1 MPHYMTNENYHCLD
15 INYKTELELKAI
27 STYLFVFIVLS
38 SFFYLQLNR
47 FMTQE
52 IRHLNRELCFIRE
65 KLKGVSNEEEGS
77 GSGSGSG
84 SGNGSSSG
92 SNSGS
97 NSGSDDDSSS
107 SSEEEPVQSEREIRF
122 RGRQYVMNQ

>member
-65 KLKGVSNEEEGS
+65 KLKVGADEDEASS
-77 GSGSGSG
+77 
-84 SGNGSSSG
+84 NGSSSG

>member
-27 STYLFVFIVLS
+27 STYLFVFIILT

-52 IRHLNRELCFIRE
+52 IRHLNRELYFIRQE
-65 KLKGVSNEEEGS
+65 LKGVSNEEEGS
-77 GSGSGSG
+77 GSGSGS
-84 SGNGSSSG
+84 SSG
-92 SNSGS
+92 SGSGS
-97 NSGSDDDSSS
+97 GDDSSS

-122 RGRQYVMNQ
+122 RGRRYVMD